1 MRNLLINKINNFEEI
16 LDMGLFSE
24 SEAGQQVRE
33 LYCQILDKHYE
44 GSHYFNR
51 LTNEL
56 KEVQSLAFDIYEIEE

>member
-1 MRNLLINKINNFEEI
+1 MRNLMNKINQLREI
-16 LDMGLFSE
+16 LDMGLMLE
-24 SEAGQQVRE
+24 NEAMQEIRE